1 MNIKLPKS
9 EQNIIDDPFLTLG
22 YGLNAYFDIM
32 VSLSYMCLCIMLFM
46 SPIFYGYANNPTKG
60 LQHNSKYALMKY
72 TMGNLGG
79 STIFCNQR
87 KIEVGDMRITCPM
100 G

>member
-1 MNIKLPKS
+1 MSIKLPKS
-9 EQNIIDDPFLTLG
+9 EQATIDEPFLSLG

-32 VSLSYMCLCIMLFM
+32 VSLSYMCICIALFM

-60 LQHNSKYALMKY
+60 LKDHTPKYGLMQY

-79 STIFCNQR
+79 ATSYCNQR
-87 KIEVGDMRITCPM
+87 KIEVGEMRL
-100 G
+100 